1 MPLSYIKIVAIT
13 MLAICGIFIIMST
26 SYVTFAAVEA
36 SKSKLDQFQ
45 IDKAYLNCW
54 NNLQCRQH
62 IDQKFNA
69 TNLPDCVDTNDVGIC
84 YDRTRHQVQ
93 Q

>member
-1 MPLSYIKIVAIT
+1 MLLPRHLSHINTVAIT
-13 MLAICGIFIIMST
+13 MLAVYGISIIIIT
-26 SYVTFAAVEA
+26 YVTAAVEA
-36 SKSKLDQFQ
+36 KLDQSQ
-45 IDKAYLNCW
+45 TDKAYLNCW

-69 TNLPDCVDTNDVGIC
+69 TNLPNCLNTDDVGIC
-84 YDRTRHQVQ
+84 YDSVRHQVQ

>member
-1 MPLSYIKIVAIT
+1 MLLRHLSRIKTVTITLLATCSISIIISTYVA
-13 MLAICGIFIIMST
+13 
-26 SYVTFAAVEA
+26 AAVEA
-36 SKSKLDQFQ
+36 KLDQTQ
-45 IDKAYLNCW
+45 TDKAYLNCW

-69 TNLPDCVDTNDVGIC
+69 ANLPDCLDTNDIGIC
-84 YDRTRHQVQ
+84 YDSVRHQVQ

>member
-1 MPLSYIKIVAIT
+1 MLLPRHLSHIKTVAIT
-13 MLAICGIFIIMST
+13 MLAVYGISIIIIT
-26 SYVTFAAVEA
+26 YVTAAVEA
-36 SKSKLDQFQ
+36 KLDQSQ

-62 IDQKFNA
+62 INEKFNA
-69 TNLPDCVDTNDVGIC
+69 TNLPNCLDKDDVGIC
-84 YDRTRHQVQ
+84 YDSTRHQVQ

>member
-1 MPLSYIKIVAIT
+1 
-13 MLAICGIFIIMST
+13 MST

>member
-1 MPLSYIKIVAIT
+1 
-13 MLAICGIFIIMST
+13 MLAACSISIIST
-26 SYVTFAAVEA
+26 YVTATVEA
-36 SKSKLDQFQ
+36 KLDQYQ
-45 IDKAYLNCW
+45 TDKAYLNCW

-69 TNLPDCVDTNDVGIC
+69 TNLPNCVDTNDVGIC
-84 YDRTRHQVQ
+84 YDSVRHQVQ